1 MRLFAGMEVF
11 VFRVIVL
18 TFMAQMANADAYN
31 SAQRALENLKK
42 NCYPDINAE
51 SLVVP
56 QISIEA
62 VFTKVI
68 IGNNETTEA
77 FIVNPEHLTCGGKS
91 AGLCGSRGCD
101 IEIFAGTERFSYIG
115 WQPQVLSID
124 NSNFLLQPHQGW
136 VCGQGPNSDPCF
148 SVLFWSDFE
157 KKFVY
162 RYGNVE

>member
-11 VFRVIVL
+11 IFWVIVL
-18 TFMAQMANADAYN
+18 TFMAQMANADAYS

-62 VFTKVI
+62 VFTKVL
-68 IGNNETTEA
+68 IGNNESTEA
-77 FIVNPEHLTCGGKS
+77 FIVNPESLTCGGES

-124 NSNFLLQPHQGW
+124 NSNFLLLPHQGW

-162 RYGNVE
+162 RYGDVE